1 MEKEKCY
8 QERGVM
14 KMKAHK
20 VKVALYTA
28 GFLIIAGTV
37 GHADTHPYDSIVT
50 MIETAAIGFGCIGLG
65 ALIGQE
71 KTKKVDAVVEVL
83 VPRGGEYCENP
94 YQRR

>member
-14 KMKAHK
+14 KMKTHK
-20 VKVALYTA
+20 VKVVLYTA
-28 GFLIIAGTV
+28 GFLVIAGTV
-37 GHADTHPYDSIVT
+37 
-50 MIETAAIGFGCIGLG
+50 GFGCIGLG
-65 ALIGQE
+65 ALLGRE
-71 KTKKVDAVVEVL
+71 KPKKVDAVVEVL